1 MRFVMPRHGRLLA
14 SIATAGILL
23 AGCGTG
29 QPGAAAIVGDT
40 RIPVGQVQSWFTEVL
55 DKEPGLRPQLQQQG
69 TTDELGRR
77 LASFTV
83 QQELIRQAAIEE
95 GLRVD
100 EQRVTAAIDQMG
112 GPRAATQGTIF
123 TEGNIRDMTRSRLL
137 AAELARKYV
146 DRLSVTIDYTQA
158 STRAEA
164 EAKAH
169 RLARSPQEA
178 AALLQADR
186 QAGLRAVSG
195 ERVWAADQGGQMAG
209 ATPLFGMRPG
219 SVVAFELEPQS
230 GQWLVAVVRQRDTA
244 TPAPTP
250 VAAQLDEASL
260 QKIGTNLVGITADR
274 VGVQLSPRYGVWDR
288 VALGAAPNAGE
299 TTGFWLP
306 GGQPAAT

>member
-1 MRFVMPRHGRLLA
+1 MPRHGRLLA

-55 DKEPGLRPQLQQQG
+55 NKEPGLRPQLQQQG
-69 TTDELGRR
+69 TMDELGRR

-83 QQELIRQAAIEE
+83 QQELIRQAAGEE

-164 EAKAH
+164 
-169 RLARSPQEA
+169 
-178 AALLQADR
+178 DR
-186 QAGLRAVSG
+186 K
-195 ERVWAADQGGQMAG
+195 
-209 ATPLFGMRPG
+209 
-219 SVVAFELEPQS
+219 SVV
-230 GQWLVAVVRQRDTA
+230 
-244 TPAPTP
+244 
-250 VAAQLDEASL
+250 
-260 QKIGTNLVGITADR
+260 
-274 VGVQLSPRYGVWDR
+274 
-288 VALGAAPNAGE
+288 
-299 TTGFWLP
+299 
-306 GGQPAAT
+306 